1 MFAKGQRLPYAPQ
14 QAAALFDYFICDRYK
29 RRGTS
34 GALGAIN
41 EIGSFGRRMRRNQAI
56 FSAAPVA
63 LTRSTVMLHRLLR
76 LFVFVAAAVILAAS
90 PARAAAEKVP
100 YTGDAKPGTIVIQ
113 SEERSLYLIT
123 GKDQAL
129 KYSVGVGRTGKQWF
143 GTTRIASKHIR
154 PAWKPPA
161 SLRGKRSPDF
171 YIEGGSPQNP
181 MGAAAL
187 VLVHSELAIHGTN
200 NPGSIGGLVSAG
212 CIRMHNK
219 DIMDLYGRVHVG
231 TRVVFVK

>member
-1 MFAKGQRLPYAPQ
+1 MLRRL
-14 QAAALFDYFICDRYK
+14 FC
-29 RRGTS
+29 
-34 GALGAIN
+34 
-41 EIGSFGRRMRRNQAI
+41 
-56 FSAAPVA
+56 
-63 LTRSTVMLHRLLR
+63 
-76 LFVFVAAAVILAAS
+76 LFVFAAAPLILATL
-90 PARAAAEKVP
+90 PARAAPEKVP

-113 SEERSLYLIT
+113 SEERSLYLVT

-143 GTTRIASKHIR
+143 GTTRIASKHIK
-154 PAWKPPA
+154 PAWKPPV
-161 SLRGKRSPDF
+161 SLRGNRSPDF

-200 NPGSIGGLVSAG
+200 NPGSIGGFVSAG
-212 CIRMHNK
+212 CIRMHNR
-219 DIMDLYGRVHVG
+219 DIVDLYGRVHVG

>member
-1 MFAKGQRLPYAPQ
+1 
-14 QAAALFDYFICDRYK
+14 
-29 RRGTS
+29 
-34 GALGAIN
+34 
-41 EIGSFGRRMRRNQAI
+41 
-56 FSAAPVA
+56 
-63 LTRSTVMLHRLLR
+63 MLLRLLR
-76 LFVFVAAAVILAAS
+76 LFVFAAAPVILVVS

-113 SEERSLYLIT
+113 SEERRLYLVT
-123 GKDQAL
+123 GKDQAR
-129 KYSVGVGRTGKQWF
+129 KYPVGVGRSGKQWF
-143 GTTRIASKHIR
+143 GTTRIASKHIK
-154 PAWKPPA
+154 PAWKPPV

-171 YIEGGSPQNP
+171 YIESGSPKNP

-187 VLVHSELAIHGTN
+187 VLADSELAIHGTN
-200 NPGSIGGLVSAG
+200 NPASIGGFVSAG

>member
-1 MFAKGQRLPYAPQ
+1 MLRRL
-14 QAAALFDYFICDRYK
+14 FC
-29 RRGTS
+29 
-34 GALGAIN
+34 
-41 EIGSFGRRMRRNQAI
+41 
-56 FSAAPVA
+56 
-63 LTRSTVMLHRLLR
+63 
-76 LFVFVAAAVILAAS
+76 LFVFAAAPLILVTL

-113 SEERSLYLIT
+113 SEERSLYLVT

-143 GTTRIASKHIR
+143 GTTRIASKHIK
-154 PAWKPPA
+154 PAWKPPV
-161 SLRGKRSPDF
+161 SLRGSRSPDF

-212 CIRMHNK
+212 CIRMHNR